1 MYQIENCNPSGDDS
15 IISSQ
20 VKLGLLKGFVMF
32 MTENSQL
39 KMCKTEVPNFEDL
52 KTVLPSIVTPKGL
65 CNYLYLCTHN
75 LHQQLKSKYY
85 APYIQIPEISSNSF
99 QI

>member
-1 MYQIENCNPSGDDS
+1 MNQIENCNTSGHDI

-32 MTENSQL
+32 MTGNFQL

-52 KTVLPSIVTPKGL
+52 KTVLPSIVPPPKDSVIICIVHSQLTP
-65 CNYLYLCTHN
+65 T
-75 LHQQLKSKYY
+75 
-85 APYIQIPEISSNSF
+85 A
-99 QI
+99 